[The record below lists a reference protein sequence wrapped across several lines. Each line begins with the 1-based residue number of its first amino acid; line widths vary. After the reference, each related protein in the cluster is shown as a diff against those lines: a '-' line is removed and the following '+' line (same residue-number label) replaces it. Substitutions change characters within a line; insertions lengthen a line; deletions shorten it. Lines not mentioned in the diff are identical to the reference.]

1 MLILQTYICK
11 PLKQFFLFIVEP
23 YLALVGY
30 PLVISVLAPPT
41 LSAPQLLMA
50 SQTRDR
56 LDVGSHSPR
65 SEPLDG
71 AGGGAD
77 GAAIWTGGLLCSE
90 SKCVAQSSW
99 SSVCRDTE
107 HKVISRNNRST
118 NRSAITRTLLCGF
131 YRVSTLSSSGFYSTC
146 LCSTFSRLL
155 RSAPSSLWWSS
166 SSSQRLF
173 CSSLL
178 SLFSTSSIGVTSYR
192 ANTEPI
198 SILLTKCVTVFV
210 KTVRW
215 WFWFLNHHHLNESG
229 SYNYLNMAHRIGFTP
244 SLRLDLTAAGSSLW
258 LKELWTDNTL
268 SVSSSAWNT
277 HTKVWQFFVFGFTS
291 HKSNTVHHH
300 VCHSFGFSSNDMI
313 NSVNILLCSWCK
325 VVNTTRIQYKICC
338 IVPPM

>member
-1 MLILQTYICK
+1 M
-11 PLKQFFLFIVEP
+11 FIVEP

-107 HKVISRNNRST
+107 HKVINSDNDRST

-155 RSAPSSLWWSS
+155 RSAPSSL
-166 SSSQRLF
+166 
-173 CSSLL
+173 
-178 SLFSTSSIGVTSYR
+178 
-192 ANTEPI
+192 
-198 SILLTKCVTVFV
+198 
-210 KTVRW
+210 
-215 WFWFLNHHHLNESG
+215 
-229 SYNYLNMAHRIGFTP
+229 
-244 SLRLDLTAAGSSLW
+244 
-258 LKELWTDNTL
+258 
-268 SVSSSAWNT
+268 
-277 HTKVWQFFVFGFTS
+277 
-291 HKSNTVHHH
+291 
-300 VCHSFGFSSNDMI
+300 
-313 NSVNILLCSWCK
+313 
-325 VVNTTRIQYKICC
+325 
-338 IVPPM
+338 